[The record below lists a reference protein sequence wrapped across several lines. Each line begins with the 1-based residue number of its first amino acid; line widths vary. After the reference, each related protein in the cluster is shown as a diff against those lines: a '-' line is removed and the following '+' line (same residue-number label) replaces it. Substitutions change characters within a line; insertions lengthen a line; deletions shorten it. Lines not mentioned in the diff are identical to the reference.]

1 MKVFVIGANG
11 HIGRLI
17 SEQLASAGVSVV
29 AGIRKPE
36 QAAFFEDRQ
45 IKTAHIDLLGRP
57 EEMGVTLDGFDAVI
71 FTAGSGGKTGD
82 DMTLLIDLD
91 GAVKSMQAA
100 QIAGIK
106 RFVLVSALF
115 AENRNRWSE
124 AIKPYYAAKFYA
136 DEWLRYRTN
145 LDYTIIEPGA
155 LTFDAGVGKI
165 ETAGIEGGSIAR
177 EDVASAVV
185 ASLSEPATIKKTISM
200 VTGETPIAEALKKE
214 LNDLV

>member
-11 HIGRLI
+11 NVGRLI
-17 SEQLASAGVSVV
+17 ATKLADRGDEVV

-36 QAAFFEDRQ
+36 QAAFFEDRD
-45 IKTAHIDLLGRP
+45 IKTAHFDLLGRP
-57 EEMGVTLDGFDAVI
+57 EEMGVTLDEFDAVV

-100 QIAGIK
+100 EIAGIK
-106 RFVLVSALF
+106 RYVLVSALF
-115 AENRNRWSE
+115 AEDRNRWSDS
-124 AIKPYYAAKFYA
+124 IRPYYAAKFYA

-155 LTFDAGVGKI
+155 LTFEDGTGRIDTTGV
-165 ETAGIEGGSIAR
+165 EGGSVAR
-177 EDVASAVV
+177 DDVASTVV
-185 ASLSEPATIKKTISM
+185 ASLNEPATIKKTVPLI
-200 VTGETPIAEALKKE
+200 TGDTPIETALK
-214 LNDLV
+214 NA